1 MGVSS
6 RLFQNIAWISAGGLL
21 EPIATAAAQ
30 VWGMAHVTLV
40 INIACSVVAARCAM
54 PTMSATQGP
63 ILDGSINDLAYSEA
77 HDNRGD
83 MRSVGAGP
91 SSVAAA

>member
-1 MGVSS
+1 
-6 RLFQNIAWISAGGLL
+6 
-21 EPIATAAAQ
+21 
-30 VWGMAHVTLV
+30 
-40 INIACSVVAARCAM
+40 
-54 PTMSATQGP
+54 MSATQGP

>member
-21 EPIATAAAQ
+21 EPIATAAVQ

-40 INIACSVVAARCAM
+40 INIARSVVAARCAM

-63 ILDGSINDLAYSEA
+63 ILDGRINDLAYS
-77 HDNRGD
+77 
-83 MRSVGAGP
+83 
-91 SSVAAA
+91 SSSSKPTTTVATCAA